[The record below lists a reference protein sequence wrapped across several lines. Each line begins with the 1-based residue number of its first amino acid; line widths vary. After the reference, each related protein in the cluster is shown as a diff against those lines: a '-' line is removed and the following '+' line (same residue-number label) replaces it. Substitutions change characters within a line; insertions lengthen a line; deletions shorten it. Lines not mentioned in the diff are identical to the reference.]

1 MFNADSGAEPGFSPN
16 DPILYVIT
24 AIIVLIIVGQAV
36 FFLIRAWK
44 RARVIGIPTA
54 TLRKTVISSAVYTL
68 APAVSIL
75 LGVIALSKSLG
86 LPLPWLRLSVIG
98 AITYETAAAAS
109 ATNAL
114 GLSLGNLIV
123 DPASFLTVVWVM
135 TIGIMFSLILV
146 VLLTKRIETGIT
158 KIRTKDE
165 KWSGILTTSLF
176 LGMISAFLG
185 LVFAKAGD
193 GLTGWIPVF
202 VMLASMALMAVCG
215 VLMKL
220 MKWKWLS
227 DYALPISMLGGMAL
241 AIPITNLIKSL
252 A

>member
-1 MFNADSGAEPGFSPN
+1 MFNPN
-16 DPILYVIT
+16 SSFLYAVTAFVILVI
-24 AIIVLIIVGQAV
+24 AGQAI
-36 FFLIRAWK
+36 FFLVRAWK
-44 RARVIGIPTA
+44 RAKVIGIPAA
-54 TLRKTVISSAVYTL
+54 TLRKTVISSAIYTI

-109 ATNAL
+109 ATSAL
-114 GLSLGNLIV
+114 GLTLGSLVTDAG
-123 DPASFLTVVWVM
+123 SFLTIVWVM
-135 TIGIMFSLILV
+135 TIGIMMSLILV
-146 VLLTKRIETGIT
+146 VLLTRRIETGIT

-165 KWSGILTTSLF
+165 KWSNILTSSLF

-185 LVFAKAGD
+185 MIFAGVGQ

-202 VMLASMALMAVCG
+202 VMLAAMILMGVCGALMKA
-215 VLMKL
+215 L
-220 MKWKWLS
+220 KWKWLS

-241 AIPITNLIKSL
+241 AIPITNLVNTL
-252 A
+252 V

>member
-1 MFNADSGAEPGFSPN
+1 MFSPN
-16 DPILYVIT
+16 SSFLYLVTGIVIVFIT
-24 AIIVLIIVGQAV
+24 GQSL
-36 FFLIRAWK
+36 FFLVRAWRRSK
-44 RARVIGIPTA
+44 VIGIPAA
-54 TLRKTVISSAVYTL
+54 TLRKTVISSAIYTL

-114 GLSLGNLIV
+114 DLSLGSLIT
-123 DPASFLTVVWVM
+123 DPAAFLTIVWVM
-135 TIGIMFSLILV
+135 TIGIMLSLVLV

-165 KWSGILTTSLF
+165 KWSGILINSLF

-185 LVFAKAGD
+185 LVFAKVGE
-193 GLTGWIPVF
+193 GLAGWIPVF
-202 VMLASMALMAVCG
+202 VMLAAMLLMGVCG
-215 VLMKL
+215 ALMKL
-220 MKWKWLS
+220 LKWKWLS

-241 AIPITNLIKSL
+241 AIPITSLVQSL
-252 A
+252 AK

>member
-1 MFNADSGAEPGFSPN
+1 MFSPN
-16 DPILYVIT
+16 SSFLYLVT
-24 AIIVLIIVGQAV
+24 AIVIVFIAGQAV
-36 FFLIRAWK
+36 YFLLRAWK
-44 RARVIGIPTA
+44 RAKTIGIPA
-54 TLRKTVISSAVYTL
+54 STLRKTVISSAVFTV

-86 LPLPWLRLSVIG
+86 LPIPWLRLSVIG

-114 GLSLGNLIV
+114 GLTLGNVID
-123 DPASFLTVVWVM
+123 DPAAFLTIVWVM
-135 TIGIMFSLILV
+135 TIGIMLSLVLV
-146 VLLTKRIETGIT
+146 VLLTKRIESGIVR
-158 KIRTKDE
+158 IRTKDE
-165 KWSGILTTSLF
+165 KWSGILTNSLF

-185 LVFAKAGD
+185 LVFARIGE

-202 VMLASMALMAVCG
+202 VMLASMILMSACG

-220 MKWKWLS
+220 LKWKWLS

-241 AIPITNLIKSL
+241 SIPITNLIGTFV
-252 A
+252 

>member
-1 MFNADSGAEPGFSPN
+1 MFSPN
-16 DPILYVIT
+16 SSFLYLLT
-24 AIIVLIIVGQAV
+24 AVVIVLIAGQSV
-36 FFLIRAWK
+36 YFLIRAWR
-44 RARVIGIPTA
+44 RAKVIGIAAA
-54 TLRKTVISSAVYTL
+54 TLRKTVVSSAIYTI

-114 GLSLGNLIV
+114 GLSLGSLID
-123 DPASFLTVVWVM
+123 DPVAFLTVVWVM
-135 TIGIMFSLILV
+135 TIGIMMSLVLV
-146 VLLTKRIETGIT
+146 VLLTKRIETGII
-158 KIRTKDE
+158 KIRTRDE

-185 LVFAKAGD
+185 LVFAGVGE

-202 VMLASMALMAVCG
+202 VMLAAMIIMGVCG

-220 MKWKWLS
+220 LQWKWIS

-241 AIPITNLIKSL
+241 SIPISNFVNAL
-252 A
+252 AR

>member
-1 MFNADSGAEPGFSPN
+1 MFSPN
-16 DPILYVIT
+16 SSFLYLLT
-24 AIIVLIIVGQAV
+24 AVVIVLIAGQSV
-36 FFLIRAWK
+36 YFLIRAWR
-44 RARVIGIPTA
+44 RAKVICISAA
-54 TLRKTVISSAVYTL
+54 TLRKTVVSSAIYTI

-114 GLSLGNLIV
+114 GLSLGSLID
-123 DPASFLTVVWVM
+123 DPVAFLTVVWVM
-135 TIGIMFSLILV
+135 TIGIMMSLVLV
-146 VLLTKRIETGIT
+146 VLLTKRIETGII

-165 KWSGILTTSLF
+165 KWSGFLTTSLF

-185 LVFAKAGD
+185 LVFAGVGE

-202 VMLASMALMAVCG
+202 VMLAAMIIMGVCG

-220 MKWKWLS
+220 LQWKWIS

-241 AIPITNLIKSL
+241 SIPITNFVNAL
-252 A
+252 AR

>member
-1 MFNADSGAEPGFSPN
+1 MFSPN
-16 DPILYVIT
+16 SSFLYLLT
-24 AIIVLIIVGQAV
+24 AVVIVLIAGQSV
-36 FFLIRAWK
+36 YFLVRAWR
-44 RARVIGIPTA
+44 RAKVIGIAAA
-54 TLRKTVISSAVYTL
+54 TLRKTVVSSAIYTI

-114 GLSLGNLIV
+114 GLSLGALID
-123 DPASFLTVVWVM
+123 DPVAFLTVVWVM
-135 TIGIMFSLILV
+135 TIGIMMSLVLV
-146 VLLTKRIETGIT
+146 VLLTKRIETGII
-158 KIRTKDE
+158 KIRTRDE

-185 LVFAKAGD
+185 LVFARVGE

-202 VMLASMALMAVCG
+202 VMLAAMIIMGVCG
-215 VLMKL
+215 ALMKL
-220 MKWKWLS
+220 LRWKWIS

-241 AIPITNLIKSL
+241 SIPITNFVNAL
-252 A
+252 AR

>member
-1 MFNADSGAEPGFSPN
+1 MFSPN
-16 DPILYVIT
+16 SSFLYLIT
-24 AIIVLIIVGQAV
+24 AIVVVCIVGQSV
-36 FFLIRAWK
+36 FFLVRAWR
-44 RARVIGIPTA
+44 RAKVIGIPAA
-54 TLRKTVISSAVYTL
+54 TLRKTVISSAIYTV

-114 GLSLGNLIV
+114 GLSLGSLIV
-123 DPASFLTVVWVM
+123 DPAAFVTVAWVM
-135 TIGIMFSLILV
+135 TIGIILSLVLV
-146 VLLTKRIETGIT
+146 VLLTKRIEAGII

-165 KWSGILTTSLF
+165 KWSGILTSSLF

-185 LVFAKAGD
+185 LVFSKVGE

-202 VMLASMALMAVCG
+202 VMLAAMVLMAVCG
-215 VLMKL
+215 TLMKL
-220 MKWKWLS
+220 LQWKWLS
-227 DYALPISMLGGMAL
+227 DYALPISMLGSMAL
-241 AIPITNLIKSL
+241 AIPITNLVRAL
-252 A
+252 LQ

>member
-1 MFNADSGAEPGFSPN
+1 MFNPN
-16 DPILYVIT
+16 SSFLYMVTAIVIT
-24 AIIVLIIVGQAV
+24 VIAGQAV
-36 FFLIRAWK
+36 FFLVRAWK
-44 RARVIGIPTA
+44 RAKVIGISA
-54 TLRKTVISSAVYTL
+54 GTLRKTVISSAIYTI
-68 APAVSIL
+68 APALSIL

-109 ATNAL
+109 ATSAL
-114 GLSLGNLIV
+114 GLSLGSLIT
-123 DPASFLTVVWVM
+123 DAKAFSTIVWVM
-135 TIGIMFSLILV
+135 TIGIMMSLILV

-185 LVFAKAGD
+185 MVFSQVTE

-202 VMLASMALMAVCG
+202 VMLAAMMIMALCG
-215 VLMKL
+215 LLMKL
-220 MKWKWLS
+220 LKWKWLS
-227 DYALPISMLGGMAL
+227 DYALPISMLGSMAL
-241 AIPITNLIKSL
+241 SIPITNLVNSL
-252 A
+252 V